1 MKNII
6 GRTVKI
12 YDGELLGWTTGEI
25 VRDFGGNRVKIKTK
39 EGYDFCRWLETFDES
54 VQDGYCAYLIK

>member
-6 GRTVKI
+6 GRAVKI
-12 YDGELLGWTTGEI
+12 YDGELLRWTTGQI

-39 EGYDFCRWLETFDES
+39 EGYDFCRWLEISSEETI
-54 VQDGYCAYLIK
+54 QDGYCAYLI

>member
-6 GRTVKI
+6 GRAVKI

-25 VRDFGGNRVKIKTK
+25 VRDFGSNRVKIKTK
-39 EGYDFCRWLETFDES
+39 EGYDFCRWLETSNEAA
-54 VQDGYCAYLIK
+54 QDGYCAYLIK

>member
-6 GRTVKI
+6 GRAVKI

-25 VRDFGGNRVKIKTK
+25 VRDFGSNRVKIKTT
-39 EGYDFCRWLETFDES
+39 EGYDFCRWLETSNES